1 MVGCPLKGLWKK
13 ERKLKTGLRQIRK
26 RDNINIRT
34 DEYMRHSLSAISENN
49 LEKEKGSWWLKQLG
63 NCMWVFNGSQ
73 KEVTHFYNITAPQC
87 FVDVC
92 LCVWTFS
99 WSKSVSSARGEGC
112 TVHQE
117 ELLSSERPLLRIPS
131 VETHYKY
138 LQVFSLALTEDNSP
152 HVINARGIVH
162 VLFFHLKMNMVH
174 SKNILY

>member
-73 KEVTHFYNITAPQC
+73 KEVTHFYNITGPQC

-92 LCVWTFS
+92 LCVSGHFPG
-99 WSKSVSSARGEGC
+99 VNLF
-112 TVHQE
+112 
-117 ELLSSERPLLRIPS
+117 LLLEKKDAPS
-131 VETHYKY
+131 VRKSYCPQGGPCSEFLPWKHI
-138 LQVFSLALTEDNSP
+138 
-152 HVINARGIVH
+152 INICKCF
-162 VLFFHLKMNMVH
+162 LWL
-174 SKNILY
+174 